1 MRKKPVLNFNYRFN
15 RYSDLLVGG
24 PRAQHRD
31 EGRVFVYVNNRK
43 VRDNRFSIDLKS
55 PRICCY
61 LSLASQ
67 PTSHSVSQSASP
79 TVSQSM
85 ISQPVSQLVSQ
96 LGPISK
102 IPPSLIFSETSTTQ
116 LGDGLF
122 INEQPYVE
130 VFCRDSLSATDLR

>member
-1 MRKKPVLNFNYRFN
+1 M
-15 RYSDLLVGG
+15 LL
-24 PRAQHRD
+24 
-31 EGRVFVYVNNRK
+31 FV
-43 VRDNRFSIDLKS
+43 
-55 PRICCY
+55 
-61 LSLASQ
+61 ASQ
-67 PTSHSVSQSASP
+67 SANSHSVSQSASP

-130 VFCRDSLSATDLR
+130 VDKSEIERDSLSATDLR

>member
-1 MRKKPVLNFNYRFN
+1 MCCSSIEYFTLFLRKKPVLNFNHRFN
-15 RYSDLLVGG
+15 RYSDLLVGA

-43 VRDNRFSIDLKS
+43 VRYNRFSKRFDVKS
-55 PRICCY
+55 PRIYCY

-67 PTSHSVSQSASP
+67 PTSHSVSQSVSP

-102 IPPSLIFSETSTTQ
+102 IPPSSFLTLPLPS
-116 LGDGLF
+116 
-122 INEQPYVE
+122 
-130 VFCRDSLSATDLR
+130 